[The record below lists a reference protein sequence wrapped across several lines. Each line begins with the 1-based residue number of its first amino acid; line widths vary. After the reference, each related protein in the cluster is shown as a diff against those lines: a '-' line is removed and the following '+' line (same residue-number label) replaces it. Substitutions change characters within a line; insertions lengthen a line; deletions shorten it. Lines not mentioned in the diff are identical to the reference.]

1 MSTSQN
7 GFRANDRSLIASYS
21 IPGGKVALRRGDVAT
36 VLVYFAKRYHSEVE
50 PLKWPGNWG
59 YAERKI
65 RGSST
70 TLSNHASG
78 TALDLNAPAHPLGK
92 RGTFSSRQVRAIN
105 RILAD
110 CDGVLRHGKNYNGRK
125 DEMHVEINASAAK
138 VKALASKIK
147 AGKKPGP
154 SGGATASS
162 GGSSWR
168 TVKTGDLLR
177 RGTKGT
183 PVKEL
188 QTALGVKAD
197 GYFGSN
203 TEKAVKAYQKS
214 KGLTVDG
221 VVGPKTLAA
230 LKGKKA
236 PAKKAPSKKSTAPAF
251 PLPKGHWFGRPMRT
265 SKNHSGFYS
274 LQDRKHIVKIQKKLK
289 VRADGLYGDTTAKAV
304 RAFQKKSKLKVD
316 SVVGSKTWKKL
327 FS

>member
-92 RGTFSSRQVRAIN
+92 RGTFSSRQVAALN

-138 VKALASKIK
+138 VKALASTIK

-168 TVKTGDLLR
+168 TVKAGDLLR
-177 RGTKGT
+177 KGTKGT

-188 QTALGVKAD
+188 QNALGLKAD
-197 GYFGSN
+197 GYFGAG
-203 TEKAVKAYQKS
+203 TEKAVKAYQRS

-236 PAKKAPSKKSTAPAF
+236 PAKPTKKAVTF
-251 PLPKGHWFGRPMRT
+251 PFASGHFFSQPMRT
-265 SKNHSGFYS
+265 NKAHSGFYS
-274 LQDRKHIVKIQKKLK
+274 LEDRKHIVKIQKKLK
-289 VRADGLYGDTTAKAV
+289 LRADGLYGKGTEKKI
-304 RAFQKKSKLKVD
+304 RAFQKKAGLKVD
-316 SVVGSKTWKKL
+316 GACGVKTWNKL
-327 FS
+327 FN